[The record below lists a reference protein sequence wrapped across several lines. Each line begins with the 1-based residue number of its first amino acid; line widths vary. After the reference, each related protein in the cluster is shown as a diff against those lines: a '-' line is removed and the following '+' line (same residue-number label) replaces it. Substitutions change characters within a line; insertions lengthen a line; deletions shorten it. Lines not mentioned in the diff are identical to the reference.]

1 MGLYNDNP
9 VRMSF
14 DDEIDSIR
22 YFDLETQR
30 SIRKLDMVELFPMR
44 EMLLRPEDFEK
55 GSKEIEKALN
65 DRLNFYS
72 SSGKKKALSQNL
84 KEKILE
90 DVEKIKQN
98 IYFQGIEKYAAF
110 FYEKSCYVMDYI
122 EDFMVV
128 IDEANRVRQRYENVR
143 LEYEEHFKS
152 LLEEGEL
159 LPDQINALH
168 SYEDV
173 LIKIN
178 DKKVVCLNALL
189 KSSQDFKPERSISFV
204 CRSMAPFHGK
214 INLLIDEIKLLKNRK
229 YRVVILSGNKERG
242 LRIVEALKEEGIEA
256 LYQDRLSFDLQEGHV
271 VVLPGNLS
279 GGFEFPTIKYAL
291 ITDLEVFGTKRRK
304 VVKKKGGTIKF
315 FGDLKVGD
323 YVVHENHGIGQY
335 MGIERLKVNNVVRD
349 YLHIRYQGNDKLYIP
364 TDQFDM
370 IQKYVGGEKAPRVNK
385 LSGTEW
391 AKTKARAR
399 KAIEDMAEELLKL
412 YAERQ
417 QAEGFA
423 FSEDGKWQKEFEDL
437 FPYEETPDQ
446 LNCIEEIK
454 RDMESSK
461 TMDRLL
467 CGDVGYGKTEVA
479 LRAAFKCIMDGKQV
493 AILVPTT
500 ILAQQHYN
508 TCCQRFENFPVHVE
522 MLSRFRTAREQ
533 KKILE
538 GLRIGT
544 IDLIIGTHRLLQD
557 DVMFKDLGLLI
568 VDEEQR
574 FGVAHKEKIKQMK
587 KNVDVLTLTA
597 TPIPR
602 TLHMSLIGVRDISV
616 IEEPPEERYPVQT
629 YVMEYNDE
637 IVRDAMLR
645 EINRGGQVYFLYNRV
660 RSINKMAERVRSLLP
675 EARIAVAH
683 GQMDERLL
691 ENTMLD
697 FYNGE
702 YDVLLCTTIIETGLD
717 IPNVNTI
724 IVYDSDKMGLSQLYQ
739 LRGRVGRSNRLAYA
753 YFTYQRDKVLTE
765 VAEKRLQAIK
775 EFTEFGSGFKIAMR
789 DLEIRGAGNLLGREQ
804 HGHMESIGYDLYTKL
819 LNETVRKLAGKP
831 LEEKI
836 DCSIELNIEAYIPL
850 SYIKD
855 ENQKI
860 EIYKK
865 IASIDGLSSLY
876 DIEEEIEDR
885 FGDIPIS

>member
-1 MGLYNDNP
+1 
-9 VRMSF
+9 
-14 DDEIDSIR
+14 
-22 YFDLETQR
+22 
-30 SIRKLDMVELFPMR
+30 
-44 EMLLRPEDFEK
+44 
-55 GSKEIEKALN
+55 
-65 DRLNFYS
+65 
-72 SSGKKKALSQNL
+72 
-84 KEKILE
+84 
-90 DVEKIKQN
+90 
-98 IYFQGIEKYAAF
+98 
-110 FYEKSCYVMDYI
+110 
-122 EDFMVV
+122 
-128 IDEANRVRQRYENVR
+128 
-143 LEYEEHFKS
+143 
-152 LLEEGEL
+152 
-159 LPDQINALH
+159 
-168 SYEDV
+168 
-173 LIKIN
+173 
-178 DKKVVCLNALL
+178 
-189 KSSQDFKPERSISFV
+189 
-204 CRSMAPFHGK
+204 
-214 INLLIDEIKLLKNRK
+214 
-229 YRVVILSGNKERG
+229 
-242 LRIVEALKEEGIEA
+242 
-256 LYQDRLSFDLQEGHV
+256 
-271 VVLPGNLS
+271 
-279 GGFEFPTIKYAL
+279 
-291 ITDLEVFGTKRRK
+291 
-304 VVKKKGGTIKF
+304 
-315 FGDLKVGD
+315 
-323 YVVHENHGIGQY
+323 
-335 MGIERLKVNNVVRD
+335 
-349 YLHIRYQGNDKLYIP
+349 
-364 TDQFDM
+364 
-370 IQKYVGGEKAPRVNK
+370 
-385 LSGTEW
+385 
-391 AKTKARAR
+391 
-399 KAIEDMAEELLKL
+399 
-412 YAERQ
+412 
-417 QAEGFA
+417 
-423 FSEDGKWQKEFEDL
+423 
-437 FPYEETPDQ
+437 
-446 LNCIEEIK
+446 
-454 RDMESSK
+454 
-461 TMDRLL
+461 
-467 CGDVGYGKTEVA
+467 
-479 LRAAFKCIMDGKQV
+479 
-493 AILVPTT
+493 
-500 ILAQQHYN
+500 
-508 TCCQRFENFPVHVE
+508 
-522 MLSRFRTAREQ
+522 
-533 KKILE
+533 
-538 GLRIGT
+538 
-544 IDLIIGTHRLLQD
+544 
-557 DVMFKDLGLLI
+557 
-568 VDEEQR
+568 
-574 FGVAHKEKIKQMK
+574 MK

-885 FGDIPIS
+885 FGDIPDPVRNLMSIVYIKHMASKHGIILVSERPEGLLFRFKTDKYIKAEAVMGLMDEYGSKLTFNASQEPYFIYRLAREKDVKYLKEISLFLEKLDFYNGSNKELERRVN